1 MNKGA
6 KHVADALLGLDFRTV
21 VVAGK
26 AYTMRPPTIERLAG
40 AISHLAEVKEA
51 QTLREVLLS
60 LGDMGRLASA
70 LSWFIAGDESLSAE
84 LAKGTPDEVTDALE
98 AAASMIEI
106 KVFLKAASLARSVG
120 LLAATPK

>member
-1 MNKGA
+1 M
-6 KHVADALLGLDFRTV
+6 ADALLGLDFRTV
-21 VVAGK
+21 VVAGR
-26 AYTMRPPTIERLAG
+26 AYTLRPPTIERLAG
-40 AISHLAEVKEA
+40 AISNLAEVKEA
-51 QTLREVLLS
+51 QTPREVLLS

-98 AAASMIEI
+98 ASVGLIGIED
-106 KVFLKAASLARSVG
+106 FRKAASLARSVS